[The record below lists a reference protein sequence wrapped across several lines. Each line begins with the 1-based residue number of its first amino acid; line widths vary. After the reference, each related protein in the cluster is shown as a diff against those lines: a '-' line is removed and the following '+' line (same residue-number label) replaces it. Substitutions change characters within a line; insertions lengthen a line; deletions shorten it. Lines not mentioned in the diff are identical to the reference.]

1 MLGFTPY
8 SERAMNVHATAV
20 AEQEDLTPL
29 KQQFVLACRV
39 LLNEGV
45 SEAAFNVSVRLSG
58 DRWMTMPV
66 TSPTLVTVDNLKV
79 APVTEGTTHWAAH
92 PAIYKARPDV
102 NAIVHVHPPY
112 AIAFGV
118 LGEEFRPIHHYG
130 TPFLGKVAVD
140 DSPGQTESAERAA
153 LLAGKLGQGRI
164 LLQRAHG
171 TIAVGKDLKEALL
184 FTLYFEEACK
194 IYSIARQMGG
204 TPQYLTPQQCE
215 KISGQILKQRSQDKG
230 WDHYI
235 DKLTWKH
242 AKA

>member
-1 MLGFTPY
+1 
-8 SERAMNVHATAV
+8 MNVRAAAV
-20 AEQEDLTPL
+20 AEQSMEDLAAL
-29 KQQFVLACRV
+29 KQQFVLACRI

-58 DRWMTMPV
+58 GRWMTMPV
-66 TSPTLVTVDNLKV
+66 TSPTLVTVDNLKI
-79 APVTEGTTHWAAH
+79 APIDGDAPTHWAAH
-92 PAIYKARPDV
+92 PAIYRVRPDV

-130 TPFLGKVAVD
+130 TPFLGKIAID
-140 DSPGQTESAERAA
+140 DSPGQTESPERAA
-153 LLAGKLGQGRI
+153 VLAQKLGGGRL

-171 TIAVGKDLKEALL
+171 TIAAGKDLKEAVL

-194 IYSIARQMGG
+194 IYAIARQMGG
-204 TPQYLTPQQCE
+204 MPQVLTPRQCE

-230 WDHYI
+230 WDHYV
-235 DKLTWKH
+235 DKLTWRH
-242 AKA
+242 AKAG

>member
-1 MLGFTPY
+1 
-8 SERAMNVHATAV
+8 MNIHATAV
-20 AEQEDLTPL
+20 AEVPAQDLTEL
-29 KQQFVLACRV
+29 RKEFVLACRI

-58 DRWMTMPV
+58 NRWMTMPV

-79 APVTEGTTHWAAH
+79 APIDSGPTHWAAH

-102 NAIVHVHPPY
+102 NAVVHVHPPY

-130 TPFLGKVAVD
+130 TPFLGKVALD
-140 DSPGQTESAERAA
+140 DSPGQTENPERAA
-153 LLAGKLGQGRI
+153 VLAQKLGSGRL

-171 TIAVGKDLKEALL
+171 TIAVGKDLREAVLL
-184 FTLYFEEACK
+184 TLYFEEACR
-194 IYSIARQMGG
+194 IYAIARQMG
-204 TPQYLTPQQCE
+204 TPAKYLTPEQCE

-230 WDHYI
+230 WDHYV
-235 DKLTWKH
+235 DKLSWRHQKT
-242 AKA
+242 

>member
-1 MLGFTPY
+1 MLLREAA
-8 SERAMNVHATAV
+8 SERTMNVHASAV
-20 AEQEDLTPL
+20 AEQEDLTQL
-29 KQQFVLACRV
+29 KRDFVLACRV

-58 DRWMTMPV
+58 GRWMTMPV
-66 TSPTLVTVDNLKV
+66 TSPTLVTVDNLKIGLI
-79 APVTEGTTHWAAH
+79 AEGATHWAAH
-92 PAIYKARPDV
+92 PAIYKVRPDV
-102 NAIVHVHPPY
+102 NAIVHAHPPY

-118 LGEEFRPIHHYG
+118 LGEDFRPIHHYG
-130 TPFLGKVAVD
+130 TPFLGKVALD

-153 LLAGKLGQGRI
+153 LLAQKLGQARI

-194 IYSIARQMGG
+194 IYAIARQMG
-204 TPQYLTPQQCE
+204 TPAKYLTPEQCE

-230 WDHYI
+230 WDHYV
-235 DKLTWKH
+235 DKLGWLH
-242 AKA
+242 QNA

>member
-1 MLGFTPY
+1 
-8 SERAMNVHATAV
+8 MNIHAPTIEAP
-20 AEQEDLTPL
+20 AEDLTAL
-29 KQQFVLACRV
+29 KEEFVLACRI

-66 TSPTLVTVDNLKV
+66 TSPTLVTVDNLKI
-79 APVTEGTTHWAAH
+79 APISAGSTHWAAH
-92 PAIYKARPDV
+92 PAIYKVRPDV

-130 TPFLGKVAVD
+130 APFLGKMIALD
-140 DSPGQTESAERAA
+140 DSPGQTESGERAA
-153 LLAGKLGQGRI
+153 LLAEKLGPARL

-171 TIAVGKDLKEALL
+171 SIAVGKDLREAVL

-194 IYSIARQMGG
+194 IYAIARQMGARRN
-204 TPQYLTPQQCE
+204 
-215 KISGQILKQRSQDKG
+215 ISRPSSARRFPARSSSSARRTRAG
-230 WDHYI
+230 RTMSI
-235 DKLTWKH
+235 S
-242 AKA
+242 

>member
-1 MLGFTPY
+1 
-8 SERAMNVHATAV
+8 MNIHAPTI
-20 AEQEDLTPL
+20 AEQEDLTQL
-29 KQQFVLACRV
+29 KRDFVLACRI

-79 APVTEGTTHWAAH
+79 APIAAGSSHWAAH
-92 PAIYKARPDV
+92 PAIYKVRPDV

-130 TPFLGKVAVD
+130 TPFFNRIAVD
-140 DSPGQTESAERAA
+140 DSPGQTESPERAA
-153 LLAGKLGQGRI
+153 VLAEKLGNARL

-171 TIAVGKDLKEALL
+171 TIAVGKDLKEAVL
-184 FTLYFEEACK
+184 FTLYFEEACR
-194 IYSIARQMGG
+194 IYAIARQMGG
-204 TPQYLTPQQCE
+204 TPQCLTAAQCQ

-230 WDHYI
+230 WDHYV
-235 DKLTWKH
+235 DKLTWSN
-242 AKA
+242 AKAS